1 MKQITVVIIAAL
13 LFSLVCVTSTPA
25 QAGTES
31 QRRVDKVKRQVNKI
45 DVDEKVEVRL
55 TDSSRLKGRISIIG
69 DDYFVLVDRKTGD
82 ATTLRFAQ
90 VKQIRKVPDSPF
102 SDPAVLV
109 GLAIIPAIIILSV
122 LAKRAD

>member
-1 MKQITVVIIAAL
+1 MIKKPWALTVATL
-13 LFSLVCVTSTPA
+13 LISLACVMPTPA
-25 QAGTES
+25 QADKES
-31 QRRVDKVKRQVNKI
+31 QRVARVKGQVNKVG
-45 DVDEKVEVRL
+45 VDENVEVRL
-55 TDSSRLKGRISIIG
+55 TDSSKLQGRITIIG

-90 VKQIRKVPDSPF
+90 VKQIRGVLDNPF

-109 GLAIIPAIIILSV
+109 GLALIPAIIVLSV

>member
-1 MKQITVVIIAAL
+1 MKEITVGMIAAVII
-13 LFSLVCVTSTPA
+13 SLVCVTSTPA
-25 QAGTES
+25 QADKES
-31 QRRVDKVKRQVNKI
+31 RRVDKVKQQVNKI
-45 DVDEKVEVRL
+45 DVDENVEVRL

-69 DDYFVLVDRKTGD
+69 DEYFVLVDRKTGD

-90 VKQIRKVPDSPF
+90 VTQIRKVLDNPF

-109 GLAIIPAIIILSV
+109 GLAIIPAIIVLSV